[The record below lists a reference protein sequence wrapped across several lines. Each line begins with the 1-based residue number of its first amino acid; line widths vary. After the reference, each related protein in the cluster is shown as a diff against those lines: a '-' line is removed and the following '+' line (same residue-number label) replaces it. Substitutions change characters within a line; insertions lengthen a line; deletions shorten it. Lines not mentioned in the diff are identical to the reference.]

1 MAVAAVTELAE
12 VVEATIKKGRGY
24 QIYIA
29 LSMTG
34 SESVMLSLANKASP
48 SPSWDGGGKK
58 NGKFNKLIF
67 NELQGSHYEYY
78 KGLSVGRENTKKARL
93 VIYNIVLVVILVR
106 NSNSIPW
113 I

>member
-34 SESVMLSLANKASP
+34 SESVMVSLPNKASP
-48 SPSWDGGGKK
+48 SPSGDGDKK
-58 NGKFNKLIF
+58 TACLI
-67 NELQGSHYEYY
+67 
-78 KGLSVGRENTKKARL
+78 R
-93 VIYNIVLVVILVR
+93 
-106 NSNSIPW
+106 
-113 I
+113 

>member
-34 SESVMLSLANKASP
+34 SESVMLSLANKP
-48 SPSWDGGGKK
+48 SPPGDGSGKK
-58 NGKFNKLIF
+58 NGRFNKLIF
-67 NELQGSHYEYY
+67 NELQGSQYDYY

>member
-34 SESVMLSLANKASP
+34 SESVML
-48 SPSWDGGGKK
+48 
-58 NGKFNKLIF
+58 
-67 NELQGSHYEYY
+67 Y
-78 KGLSVGRENTKKARL
+78 
-93 VIYNIVLVVILVR
+93 
-106 NSNSIPW
+106 
-113 I
+113 